1 MGGRERERRGE
12 KPANFAVL
20 SHCEPIRQNNLLF
33 SVSTWASSSQR
44 YEGSLDYDGPST
56 SQSLHLPVD
65 ERWRSGRRGGGAK
78 GGGGEEKEKKTSF
91 QLHRPNC
98 IHVQTLRWE
107 VDRMG
112 AVLITSTQSP
122 AFAEGT
128 QCYCY
133 RVNRRFSKTGTVTL
147 GGRGGG
153 GGGGEEG
160 GLKHT
165 KISITE
171 TPEMSKGD
179 FYPSLIR
186 STLFSLRYSAG
197 GVYLW

>member
-1 MGGRERERRGE
+1 MKKKRKTAKFCRPFSRRTHPS
-12 KPANFAVL
+12 KYFL
-20 SHCEPIRQNNLLF
+20 S

-44 YEGSLDYDGPST
+44 YEGSLDYNGPST

-65 ERWRSGRRGGGAK
+65 ERWRGGRRGGGAK
-78 GGGGEEKEKKTSF
+78 GGGVEEKEQKTSF

-112 AVLITSTQSP
+112 AVLIASTQTP

-133 RVNRRFSKTGTVTL
+133 RVNRRFSKTGTVI
-147 GGRGGG
+147 RVCVG
-153 GGGGEEG
+153 GGGGEG
-160 GLKHT
+160 
-165 KISITE
+165 
-171 TPEMSKGD
+171 
-179 FYPSLIR
+179 
-186 STLFSLRYSAG
+186 A
-197 GVYLW
+197 